1 MDSLLARIGG
11 WWFGRLF
18 GPKNRWLFNLRLS
31 VRIMLLRLRLWW
43 SQFHFWPFFKA
54 LPRPLALLLVG
65 LGLPALVL
73 WWLELSN
80 PGTSD
85 NLAKAVGTLING
97 KSAKA
102 IQWREATQ
110 LLIIFIGLPAA
121 FVLWAFRDHHVNGTL
136 ANQRKDVNLKEF
148 QEIQLRAAGALDEK
162 LPAEAREQL
171 QIAALHQLRGFL
183 RGDFGPDFC
192 RPAFELLLAG
202 HTAAMAR
209 IGLGEA
215 IAKCRDGDPD
225 PANIRGEIE
234 SAISEARSRWTAVDR
249 ERAGIVRDEWQAVF
263 RRDWPLNGRRFD
275 GIRLP
280 AGALLA
286 RLQLDDGLFIGAD
299 LHRAHLEGAGLFG
312 AHLEGAGLIM
322 AHLEGAH
329 LSEAHLEGA
338 DLSWAHLEGADLRRA
353 HLEGADL
360 RRAHLEGAGLFGAHL
375 EGADLSEAH
384 LEGAGLR
391 EANLEGADLTRAHLE
406 GANLHHVNPASI
418 RTCKDARYDDRTIF
432 VDPDWRNKGDPTA
445 DEVREQW
452 RAKGARHVDE

>member
-1 MDSLLARIGG
+1 M
-11 WWFGRLF
+11 
-18 GPKNRWLFNLRLS
+18 
-31 VRIMLLRLRLWW
+31 
-43 SQFHFWPFFKA
+43 
-54 LPRPLALLLVG
+54 
-65 LGLPALVL
+65 
-73 WWLELSN
+73 
-80 PGTSD
+80 
-85 NLAKAVGTLING
+85 ING

-202 HTAAMAR
+202 HTAAMER
-209 IGLGEA
+209 IGLREA
-215 IAKCRDGDPD
+215 IDRWRAGNPS
-225 PANIRGEIE
+225 PANIRGEID

-249 ERAGIVRDEWQAVF
+249 ERAGIVRDERQAVF
-263 RRDWPLNGRRFD
+263 HRDWPLNGRRFD

-286 RLQLDDGLFIGAD
+286 RLQLGGGVFIGAD
-299 LHRAHLEGAGLFG
+299 LFE
-312 AHLEGAGLIM
+312 
-322 AHLEGAH
+322 
-329 LSEAHLEGA
+329 
-338 DLSWAHLEGADLRRA
+338 
-353 HLEGADL
+353 
-360 RRAHLEGAGLFGAHL
+360 
-375 EGADLSEAH
+375 
-384 LEGAGLR
+384 
-391 EANLEGADLTRAHLE
+391 AHLE
-406 GANLHHVNPASI
+406 GANLRGVNPASI
-418 RTCKDARYDDRTIF
+418 RTCAVARYDDRTIF
-432 VDPDWRNKGDPTA
+432 VDPAYRKEGEPTA

-452 RAKGARHVDE
+452 RAKGARHVDELKGDE